1 MNKPS
6 YPRFQTR
13 TTALDNNHSS
23 CLTLNQPGSTLG
35 LSNLLDLIGHEICQ
49 EDDQQVHR
57 LTFKSGQTLWI
68 KADSRMVTVR
78 GQYINFRSECD
89 SSLSTLLGDPARK
102 VRQPA

>member
-13 TTALDNNHSS
+13 TTAPDSSHSS

-35 LSNLLDLIGHEICQ
+35 LTNLLDLIGHEICQ

-78 GQYINFRSECD
+78 GKHINFRSDPE
-89 SSLSTLLGDPARK
+89 SPFSTLLGDPARK
-102 VRQPA
+102 IRQPA